1 MPLWGFLL
9 KVGMISECHLL
20 LQNVPKEIWINTC
33 LIEGK
38 EAAFLSLYLYSS
50 VWRLVIRKNIVIPL
64 YVSGRNT
71 LFFFYMGNCFHLLC
85 ETCRMNTLKLVV
97 LPADGPVSLTFS
109 VEDSFPQFR
118 CRKTAWNYNVD
129 WVS

>member
-38 EAAFLSLYLYSS
+38 EAAFLYTCT
-50 VWRLVIRKNIVIPL
+50 LVFGGWLLEKILWIPL